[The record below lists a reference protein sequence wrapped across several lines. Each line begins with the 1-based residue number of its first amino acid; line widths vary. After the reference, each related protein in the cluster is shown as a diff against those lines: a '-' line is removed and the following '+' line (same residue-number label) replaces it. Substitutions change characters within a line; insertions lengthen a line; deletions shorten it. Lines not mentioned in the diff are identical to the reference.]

1 MPRLLLE
8 GKSITELLAQVRAE
22 HGDDVTI
29 VAAEKVRSGGVAGFF
44 ARESYA
50 LTVEVPGPGAPAPA
64 APGAPSTP
72 LMHEQGVDGTG
83 TNRAQFDRLLMHEQT
98 AATSAP
104 ATPAVAAQQP
114 GTLLDLA
121 AAIDAAEAAEQGV
134 VLGTAPMHATVQRPT
149 LSTASPEFQSILSR
163 LTALDAPAPAAAAE
177 PAPAAPVDPYT
188 KLREALTEIAPHL
201 DLSAAVPLVLVIP
214 PAALAAPTAAAS
226 VTATPVTA
234 ASVPEAATPTPTVP
248 RQGRHRRSAQ
258 AAESTASMT
267 AGSSVSDPFS
277 T

>member
-8 GKSITELLAQVRAE
+8 GRSITELLAQVRAE

-29 VAAEKVRSGGVAGFF
+29 VAAEKVRSGGIAGFF

-50 LTVEVPGPGAPAPA
+50 LTVEVPGGPGEGNA
-64 APGAPSTP
+64 S
-72 LMHEQGVDGTG
+72 LMHEQGVEGTG

-98 AATSAP
+98 AGASAA
-104 ATPAVAAQQP
+104 ATPAAAAQEP

-149 LSTASPEFQSILSR
+149 LSTASPEFQSILER
-163 LTALDAPAPAAAAE
+163 LTALDAPGATTGQPGPE
-177 PAPAAPVDPYT
+177 TAPVDPYT

-201 DLSAAVPLVLVIP
+201 DLNSGVPLVLVIP
-214 PAALAAPTAAAS
+214 PAALADPAAQPAPAALADPTAQSAPA
-226 VTATPVTA
+226 
-234 ASVPEAATPTPTVP
+234 VPPQ
-248 RQGRHRRSAQ
+248 RGRHRRSL
-258 AAESTASMT
+258 
-267 AGSSVSDPFS
+267 VSEPN
-277 T
+277 